1 MWDIFQLIGD
11 SRERAVKPAQLW
23 QRTEQTFI
31 FLHHSISTLE
41 EGCSLGNMTHTVAF
55 ITVRDP
61 ESKQLYCCNN
71 CSDEYASGIEGVLNP
86 KVHPIRSIN
95 QRIHHVLHGGII
107 DGVVYFRKWW
117 SVTILSLGKSIVN
130 LTVWSADKS
139 LSSGVSTVC
148 SQDADLCHFF
158 LTVSFSLCLGH
169 L

>member
-41 EGCSLGNMTHTVAF
+41 EGCSLGNVTHTVAI
-55 ITVRDP
+55 ITVRAP

-71 CSDEYASGIEGVLNP
+71 CGDGYASGIRGCVEP
-86 KVHPIRSIN
+86 QSASN

-130 LTVWSADKS
+130 FTVWSADKS